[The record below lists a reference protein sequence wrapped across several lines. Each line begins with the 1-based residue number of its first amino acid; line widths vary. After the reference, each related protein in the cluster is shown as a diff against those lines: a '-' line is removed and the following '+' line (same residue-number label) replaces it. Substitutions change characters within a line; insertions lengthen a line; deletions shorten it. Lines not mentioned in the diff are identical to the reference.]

1 MINGLREKTNR
12 QYNIDFEKVQK
23 LTNKT
28 YKVKCINGNCFV
40 IKKTELYISEKY
52 DFLKSLGVDNVL
64 YPIVNNNNRFVSSD
78 NGDLY
83 YVMNF
88 VDNKLEYREIKAN
101 KLKEELMK
109 LHFNTSFKK
118 ELSVKNSRKKMEDI
132 YEYLQYK
139 FNVIEIFIRSVE
151 ARPFDEYSIIILK
164 NYYHIL
170 DAKKIM
176 AEYQKKLIKH
186 IKEGKSVN
194 YSFVHNNPKLSHI
207 VEKGGNNYLISLE
220 KSKVGIPSLDIVKL
234 YLQVEDIDIDK
245 KEFIMDYFNRYDDE
259 FYFDYFCFFVLFYY
273 IKGIIVNDKDYVSSQ
288 SFLYAASSIKKFI
301 TTFDLLEK

>member
-12 QYNIDFEKVQK
+12 QYNIDFEKAQK

-52 DFLKSLGVDNVL
+52 EFLKSLGVDNVL
-64 YPIVNNNNRFVSSD
+64 YPIVNNNNRFVSND
-78 NGDLY
+78 NGNLY

-88 VDNKLEYREIKAN
+88 VDNKLEYGEIKAN

-139 FNVIEIFIRSVE
+139 FNVIEVFIRSVE

-164 NYYHIL
+164 NYHYIL

-176 AEYQKKLIKH
+176 AEYQKKLIRY

-194 YSFVHNNPKLSHI
+194 YSFVHNNPKLNHI

-234 YLQVEDIDIDK
+234 YLEVENINIDK

-259 FYFDYFCFFVLFYY
+259 FYFDYFCFFILFYY
-273 IKGIIVNDKDYVSSQ
+273 IKGIIINDKDYVSSQ